1 MLKVVIVDDEL
12 IVRVG
17 FRSCIRWEDY
27 GCEIA
32 ATCESAED
40 AIAFFQKE
48 IPDIVFTDIM
58 MPGMD
63 GIALVEY
70 IRNHYP
76 RVKIVVLSCVNE
88 IDYVKKA
95 IKLGAE
101 DYILKLSFT
110 QDTMGEV
117 IGKLREMIEKERKES
132 FYSELQAVNREE
144 LFRMLLS
151 GNLPLAGSEKLLE
164 KLGYSGDFQGVWYV
178 GCFLIDHFKTVKGF
192 RGANLQMMCHGLLN
206 IVREYLTNL
215 EPFELVFAGENEF
228 ALLLERQR
236 NEPFS
241 ENFKEML
248 NGLNGALRTHFNLTL
263 SMGMDVRACSGMA
276 IPAHYKYA
284 RELAE
289 LRFFDGDGSYHQ
301 EEEAKKGESL
311 LAKRKI
317 QKKIQAAI
325 FKQDEKEAKELS
337 ELWFKDMK
345 GLASFGQIQ
354 NIRRSVVET
363 WVFISGYSLPE
374 AVEESEYD
382 GMYSTAVFWEAETL
396 AELKQ
401 AFQEGVGMVLEYLQA
416 NRAANPEIIQLIQ
429 YLENHIGENISLDH
443 AAGRCALGKSQFCIL
458 FKKHT
463 GETFVNYFNHLK
475 MKRAYELLSCTN
487 LQVQE
492 VANQIGI
499 RDISYFSR
507 MFKKYYQIS
516 PSDVK
521 KR

>member
-17 FRSCIRWEDY
+17 FQSCIRWEDF

-40 AIAFFQKE
+40 AIAFFKKE
-48 IPDIVFTDIM
+48 VPDIVFTDIM

-63 GIALVEY
+63 GIQLVQY
-70 IRNHYP
+70 IRTTYP
-76 RVKIVVLSCVNE
+76 GVKIVVLSCVNE

-110 QDTMGEV
+110 QDTMAEV
-117 IGKLREMIEKERKES
+117 LGKLRDAIEEERKES
-132 FYSELQAVNREE
+132 FYSQLQSVNREE
-144 LFRMLLS
+144 LFRIL
-151 GNLPLAGSEKLLE
+151 LAGKLSEEGIEKLLD
-164 KLGYSGDFQGVWYV
+164 KLGYHKDQPGGYYV
-178 GCFLIDHFKTVKGF
+178 GCFLIDHFKSVKGSK
-192 RGANLQMMCHGLLN
+192 GSNLHMMRQGLLN
-206 IVREYLTNL
+206 IIREYFGNL
-215 EPFELVFAGENEF
+215 QPFDLVLSGENELMILF
-228 ALLLERQR
+228 GRASDKPR
-236 NEPFS
+236 S
-241 ENFKEML
+241 EEIQGML
-248 NGLNGALRTHFNLTL
+248 DVLNGALKTHFNLTL
-263 SMGMDVRACSGMA
+263 SMGMDMRPCQRTEIPSHYQRAM
-276 IPAHYKYA
+276 
-284 RELAE
+284 ELAR
-289 LRFFDGDGSYHQ
+289 LRFFDGSGSYHQ
-301 EEEAKKGESL
+301 EEKEPGQPVVATRS
-311 LAKRKI
+311 I

-325 FKQDEKEAKELS
+325 FKQDEKEATELV
-337 ELWFKDMK
+337 EQWFRDMK
-345 GLASFGQIQ
+345 GLVSFQQIQ
-354 NIRRSVVET
+354 AIRRAIVET
-363 WVFISGYSLPE
+363 WIFISGYSLPDT
-374 AVEESEYD
+374 EEKTDYNE
-382 GMYSTAVFWEAETL
+382 MYSTAVFWEAETL
-396 AELKQ
+396 EELRA
-401 AFQEGVGMVLEYLQA
+401 AFQEGVRTVLEYLQA
-416 NRAANPEIIQLIQ
+416 NRAANPEIVQLIR
-429 YLENHIGENISLDH
+429 YLESHIGENISLDH

-507 MFKKYYQIS
+507 MFKKHYQIS

>member
-40 AIAFFQKE
+40 AIALFKKE

-63 GIALVEY
+63 GIALTEY

-110 QDTMGEV
+110 QDTMAEV
-117 IGKLREMIEKERKES
+117 IGKLREVIEKERKES
-132 FYSELQAVNREE
+132 FYSGLGAVNREE
-144 LFRMLLS
+144 PFRALLS
-151 GNLPLAGSEKLLE
+151 GNLPLAESEKLLE
-164 KLGYSGDFQGVWYV
+164 KLGYPGDCQRVWYV

-192 RGANLQMMCHGLLN
+192 RGANLQMMRHGLLN

-228 ALLLERQR
+228 ALLLDRQM

-241 ENFKEML
+241 GNFQEML

-263 SMGMDVRACSGMA
+263 SMGMDVRGCSGA
-276 IPAHYKYA
+276 VIPAHYKYA
-284 RELAE
+284 RELAQ
-289 LRFFDGDGSYHQ
+289 LRFFDGSGSYHQ
-301 EEEAKKGESL
+301 EEPRKGEGL

-325 FKQDEKEAKELS
+325 FKQDEKEVKELS
-337 ELWFKDMK
+337 DLWFEDMK
-345 GLASFGQIQ
+345 EPASFGQIQ
-354 NIRRSVVET
+354 NIRRFVVET

-374 AVEESEYD
+374 AVEESGYD

-401 AFQEGVGMVLEYLQA
+401 AFQEGVGMILKYLQA

-429 YLENHIGENISLDH
+429 YLENHIGENISLEH

-475 MKRAYELLSCTN
+475 MKRAYELLRCTN